1 MKTNREMLA
10 VLTGSI
16 EEKKILLDELIEKAN
31 LQGIEDGEMII
42 LEALKKDLFKPTPI
56 VVDMSA
62 GLKGVGGVNI

>member
-56 VVDMSA
+56 VVDLSA
-62 GLKGVGGVNI
+62 